1 MGNKINKAWHE
12 KNKMPKNATLDQRI
26 AWHTEHHKH
35 CLCRDIPEKLK
46 AEIIKKDCIEVDL
59 NSPQI
64 KTTPITHFIRW
75 CSFQFL
81 KLTFNLFT
89 FYYKSEDS

>member
-1 MGNKINKAWHE
+1 MVMGNKINKAWHE

-46 AEIIKKDCIEVDL
+46 AKIIKRGK
-59 NSPQI
+59 N
-64 KTTPITHFIRW
+64 
-75 CSFQFL
+75 
-81 KLTFNLFT
+81 
-89 FYYKSEDS
+89 